1 MPGESVGFGQV
12 AAHSIWPAA
21 CSYLLLKVL
30 RNCHDTASVS
40 FSRGSTNAPF
50 CYFRS
55 RPDRHRGYRFPSRAS
70 RNCSRVRERLL
81 RLPPVAGRIDAEI
94 HDQQVDGYDCAR
106 CLHPASCRQGDACPV
121 KNYSDCL
128 RWQGPSFGGECSPAC
143 VYCAGA
149 HLKKCPTQ
157 ATHPPHRKSSSIE
170 NCLSSKRPFFGI
182 GEIITAD
189 IGLGFL
195 DPPA

>member
-30 RNCHDTASVS
+30 RNCHDTVSVS

-55 RPDRHRGYRFPSRAS
+55 RPDRHRDYRFPSRAS

-81 RLPPVAGRIDAEI
+81 RLPPIAGGIDAEI
-94 HDQQVDGYDCAR
+94 HGEHEQIDGCAR
-106 CLHPASCRQGDACPV
+106 CLHPTSCRQG
-121 KNYSDCL
+121 SDCSVNNL
-128 RWQGPSFGGECSPAC
+128 LLDSS
-143 VYCAGA
+143 
-149 HLKKCPTQ
+149 LKDETWAPTIW
-157 ATHPPHRKSSSIE
+157 A
-170 NCLSSKRPFFGI
+170 
-182 GEIITAD
+182 EIN
-189 IGLGFL
+189 
-195 DPPA
+195 PRS